1 MNRFAGAGILL
12 RSYLRRD
19 RWMLLG
25 WIVANIAV
33 YWSQAVGTRSI
44 YPSQADLDR
53 AASSME
59 SNPAF
64 IALAGPTR
72 ALDTIGGQVA
82 WQSSAT
88 GAVLAALMSMFLV
101 TRHTRAEEESGRD
114 ELVRSSVVGRD
125 AAVLAT
131 VVLVVIADTVL
142 AAGITVSLVGYDLA
156 WAGCL
161 ALGLSA
167 GLCGLVFGAVAL
179 VAAQI
184 VTSARTA
191 NGIAGTAIGIAYV
204 LRAIGDV
211 GPGALT
217 WLSPIGWSQG
227 VRAFADERWWPLGL
241 LAGCAVLLTV
251 AALELL
257 HRRDFGSGPWPARPG
272 PARGALGSELGLVW
286 RLQRSAVI
294 GWCAGLFAGGLAY
307 GSVGDGVEDLLG
319 DSETSR
325 DIFLAGGGGADLV
338 DSFYGVAVV
347 MLALIACGFTVTSVL
362 RMRGEEVDGHAELLL
377 ATAVS
382 RRRWSW
388 AHLAVTVGGSV
399 GGLLLGGLGL
409 GVGYAIV
416 TGDAGS
422 VLRYVPAAAQQVL
435 SVLVVGAVA
444 WCGYG
449 LRSRLGVLGWLAVA
463 FCFVVLM
470 FATVLQMPA
479 WLQDVSPFHL
489 LPLLPAESF
498 DPAAAAGVAV
508 AVVLFA
514 IAGDRLLRRRDLEHQ

>member
-1 MNRFAGAGILL
+1 MSRFAGTTILL

-25 WIVANIAV
+25 WIAANVAV

-44 YPSQADLDR
+44 YPNQADLDR
-53 AASSME
+53 AAASME

-64 IALAGPTR
+64 VALAGPTR

-82 WQSSAT
+82 WQSSVT

-125 AAVLAT
+125 ASVLAT
-131 VVLVVIADTVL
+131 VVLVILANAVL
-142 AAGITVSLVGYDLA
+142 AAGITLSLVGYDLE

-179 VAAQI
+179 VAAQV
-184 VTSARTA
+184 VTSARAA
-191 NGIAGTAIGIAYV
+191 NGVAGTAIGIAYV

-227 VRAFADERWWPLGL
+227 VRAFAGERWWPLAL
-241 LAGCAVLLTV
+241 LAGVAVVLTV
-251 AALELL
+251 TALELL

-272 PARGALGSELGLVW
+272 PARGALHSELGLVW
-286 RLQRSAVI
+286 RLQRGAVI
-294 GWCAGLFAGGLAY
+294 GWCVALFVGGLAY

-325 DIFLAGGGGADLV
+325 DIFLAGGGGTDLV
-338 DSFYGVAVV
+338 DSFYGVAIV

-388 AHLAVTVGGSV
+388 AHLTVTIGGSAA
-399 GGLLLGGLGL
+399 GLVLGGLGL

-416 TGDAGS
+416 TGDAGA

-435 SVLVVGAVA
+435 SVLAVGAIA
-444 WCGYG
+444 WFGYG
-449 LRSRLGVLGWLAVA
+449 LSSRFGVPGWLAVA

-470 FATVLQMPA
+470 FATVLQMPE
-479 WLQDVSPFHL
+479 WMQDVSPFHR

-498 DPAAAAGVAV
+498 DLAAAVGVGV
-508 AVVLFA
+508 VVVLLA
-514 IAGDRLLRRRDLEHQ
+514 IAGDQLLRRRDLSHQ